1 MNVCLEP
8 KGLLD
13 LCQDILDIIIREVRC
28 LRLHSSL
35 KKRWSLYGCYCSLS
49 KPSNRC
55 ECDSICYSGGG
66 PGLHFH
72 PGRNL
77 LNISDGSCYS
87 QPSQWNLSSYRRRW
101 HSLKTRKY
109 SYKYYI
115 AGIELLPSMSTIEGG
130 NCGPS
135 FIVLETLRGLYEL
148 CEVNGW
154 KDDLYKYNDNNKL
167 TKNEVIRFIMNK
179 EEEEIRRRNKEEEE
193 EEEEGEGEGEGEGEE
208 INKFI

>member
-8 KGLLD
+8 KKLLD
-13 LCQDILDIIIREVRC
+13 LSQDILDIIIREVRY
-28 LRLHSSL
+28 LRIHRSL

-115 AGIELLPSMSTIEGG
+115 AGVDLIPAISTG
-130 NCGPS
+130 NGKRGPA
-135 FIVLETLRGLYEL
+135 FIILETLRGLYEL
-148 CEVNGW
+148 CEIKGW
-154 KDDLYKYNDNNKL
+154 DNDLCNHQNYKEI
-167 TKNEVIRFIMNK
+167 TKNQIIRFIMDK
-179 EEEEIRRRNKEEEE
+179 EEK
-193 EEEEGEGEGEGEGEE
+193 E
-208 INKFI
+208 INKSIE